1 MIKIEAHGIEH
12 TISKENKPFIIAEL
26 SGNHDGSV
34 DKALKLVDEAAA
46 AGVDAGKIQTYTA
59 DTMTLN
65 IDRDE
70 FLIDDPKSLWH
81 GYNLYQLYEKAST
94 PWDWHEPIFERCAD
108 HGIIGFSSPFDASA
122 VDFLESINVPMYKIA
137 SFELTDLPLVK
148 KVAQT
153 GKPLVMSTGM
163 ATVAEIMESV
173 ETARSAGCRDLAL
186 LKCTSAYPANP
197 EDIHLNTIPHMRE
210 LFNCEV
216 GLSDHTLGLGASVAS
231 VALGASIIEKH
242 FTLDRSE
249 GGVDSAFSLEPKE
262 LKDLVS
268 ECASANKALGIVN
281 YKKSSEETLSATH
294 RRSIYAS
301 SDIKAG
307 EIFSDKNVKV
317 IRPGLGLKPKHYED
331 VLGKKATT
339 DIAFGTPLNW
349 GLIKSV

>member
-1 MIKIEAHGIEH
+1 MIKVKTHGIER
-12 TISKENKPFIIAEL
+12 TIGEGSEPFIIAEL
-26 SGNHDGSV
+26 SGNHDGSI
-34 DKALKLVDEAAA
+34 DKALKLVDKAAA
-46 AGVDAGKIQTYTA
+46 AGVHAVKIQTYTA

-65 IDRDE
+65 IDKDE

-94 PWDWHEPIFERCAD
+94 PWDWHEAIFERCAG
-108 HGIIGFSSPFDASA
+108 HEIIGFSSPFDATA
-122 VDFLESINVPMYKIA
+122 VDFLESINAPMYKIA

-153 GKPLVMSTGM
+153 GKPLIMSTGM

-173 ETARSAGCRDLAL
+173 ETARSAGCQNLAL
-186 LKCTSAYPANP
+186 LKCTSAYPAKP
-197 EDIHLNTIPHMRE
+197 ADIHLNTIPHMRK

-262 LKDLVS
+262 LADLVH
-268 ECASANKALGIVN
+268 ECVAAHQALGVVN

-294 RRSIYAS
+294 RRSVYAS

-307 EIFSDKNVKV
+307 DVLSSQNIRV
-317 IRPGLGLKPKHYED
+317 IRPGLGLKPKHYEE
-331 VLGKKATT
+331 VLGKKAAT
-339 DIAFGTPLNW
+339 DISFGTPINW
-349 GLIKSV
+349 DLIK